1 MKIKK
6 NPDKDLSQ
14 YSLIFFQIGLIIA
27 LSFSLFMIERKTPIK
42 EDFTKEVVDYNVL
55 EQESVPITEMKS
67 TPPPPPPPPPAL
79 IPESFQVVDDDADI
93 EEVYVESTETDQ
105 EESVDADAYSAK
117 GKGSVL
123 GVSEVGDVE
132 EEIEDVPFSV
142 IETVPIFPGCER
154 LKTNEE
160 RKRCMSEKVN
170 TFMHE
175 NFNMKIT
182 EDLELS
188 GIHKIFV
195 RFKID
200 NTGSIVDVQAR
211 APHPKLQEEGV
222 RVVKM
227 LPQMKP
233 GEQRGRPVGVL
244 YGIPITIQIKD

>member
-27 LSFSLFMIERKTPIK
+27 LSFSLFMIERKTPVK
-42 EDFTKEVVDYNVL
+42 EETQYEVVNYNL
-55 EQESVPITEMKS
+55 LQQESVPITEAKNV
-67 TPPPPPPPPPAL
+67 PPPPPPPPPAL
-79 IPESFQVVDDDADI
+79 MPESFQVVDNDAEI
-93 EEVYVESTETDQ
+93 EEVYIESTEADQ
-105 EESVDADAYSAK
+105 DEVVDADAYSTT
-117 GKGSVL
+117 GTGSVL

-142 IETVPIFPGCER
+142 IETVPVYPGCER
-154 LKTNEE
+154 FKSNEE

-170 TFMHE
+170 AFMHKE
-175 NFNMKIT
+175 FDMSLTK
-182 EDLELS
+182 DLDLS
-188 GIHKIFV
+188 GVYRIYV

-200 NTGSIVDVQAR
+200 NTGRIVDIQAR
-211 APHPKLQEEGV
+211 APHPKLQAEGV

-244 YGIPITIQIKD
+244 YGVPITLDIR